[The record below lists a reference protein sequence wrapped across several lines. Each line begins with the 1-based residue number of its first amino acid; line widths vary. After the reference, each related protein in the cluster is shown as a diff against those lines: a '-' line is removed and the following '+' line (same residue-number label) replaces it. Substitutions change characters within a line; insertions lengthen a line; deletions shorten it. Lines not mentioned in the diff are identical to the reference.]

1 MAKDKTNRNLLILL
15 LLLGGGYIYLKRK
28 RQQEALL
35 RSQMETEGLPE
46 EEESLGG
53 GGGGGF
59 GMPSEPSV
67 GGDVE
72 SEAGQGSDVDIATG
86 GGVTGAGSILNVNIG
101 DNKPSEGK
109 PSNDTPSWLRPDR
122 PIGIDIPDKP
132 SLPIVPLG
140 DPIRG
145 GTSPKP
151 ISGGTSPKPISGGG
165 FRKPTGTGLFGNIGK
180 GVSSVGNA
188 IFGKP
193 TIYKK
198 PSVRPPS
205 VRPIATS
212 RPTTIAKPSAS
223 PYKAQLEAKAKAMAG
238 RVNTKMRKFSDFD
251 GDDMEFGL
259 DVD

>member
-1 MAKDKTNRNLLILL
+1 MAKDNRNRNLLILL
-15 LLLGGGYIYLKRK
+15 LLLGGGYIYIKRK

-72 SEAGQGSDVDIATG
+72 SEAGEGSDVDIATG

-109 PSNDTPSWLRPDR
+109 PSNDTP
-122 PIGIDIPDKP
+122 DKP

-140 DPIRG
+140 DPTQG
-145 GTSPKP
+145 GRRPMPKP
-151 ISGGTSPKPISGGG
+151 IGSGGFK
-165 FRKPTGTGLFGNIGK
+165 KPTGTGLLGNLGK
-180 GVSSVGNA
+180 GVSSVGDA

-193 TIYKK
+193 TVYKK
-198 PSVRPPS
+198 PTTRPMATLK
-205 VRPIATS
+205 PIAIT
-212 RPTTIAKPSAS
+212 KPSAS
-223 PYKAQLEAKAKAMAG
+223 PSKAQMEAMQKKKLMEARAKAMAG
-238 RVNTKMRKFSDFD
+238 KVNAKMKAFADFD

>member
-109 PSNDTPSWLRPDR
+109 PSNDTPAWLRPDR
-122 PIGIDIPDKP
+122 PIGIDPNKGGGMKP
-132 SLPIVPLG
+132 PKPPIVQLG
-140 DPIRG
+140 DPTRG
-145 GTSPKP
+145 GTSPK
-151 ISGGTSPKPISGGG
+151 PKPISGGG

-259 DVD
+259 DID